1 MERIDYDFSELKKKS
16 KSLMQ
21 VFGALEVAMR
31 QSDLQWEVWDY
42 LKSHPEAAVAN
53 LGCGLDNTGRVCDNG
68 RCQIY
73 NIDLPDVIDLRSRLL
88 PAGEREKNLALDL
101 TDFHWMEAIDT
112 DPGKGTVLF
121 AAGVFCIEKKY
132 DTETVRIYYKTA
144 MDNKI
149 MRKVA
154 VSERNYT
161 EKGRARLKA
170 FAGKSQGI
178 TNPYDWKFTVEDGGT
193 INQYT
198 ATFYTCG
205 ICTLMNQLGL
215 SEYIPAVCAFDYDLA
230 AMNHTKFTREFTL
243 AAGGPYCDCHYDH
256 SR

>member
-1 MERIDYDFSELKKKS
+1 MQRAMWIAFHSSFKKAIKTVLDENDADGVMKRAKKKYREILNS
-16 KSLMQ
+16 VDEFDKGSRFLTNI
-21 VFGALEVAMR
+21 LSCAML
-31 QSDLQWEVWDY
+31 S
-42 LKSHPEAAVAN
+42 AV
-53 LGCGLDNTGRVCDNG
+53 LLCTEKR
-68 RCQIY
+68 Y
-73 NIDLPDVIDLRSRLL
+73 DV
-88 PAGEREKNLALDL
+88 
-101 TDFHWMEAIDT
+101 
-112 DPGKGTVLF
+112 
-121 AAGVFCIEKKY
+121 
-132 DTETVRIYYKTA
+132 ETVRIYYKAA

-149 MRKVA
+149 MRKAA

-170 FAGKSQGI
+170 FAEKSQGI

-243 AAGGPYCDCHYDH
+243 AAGDPYCDCHYDH
-256 SR
+256 GR